1 MTIDRELSAVALHQQ
16 MIELL
21 AVSDV
26 RKSELVD
33 VVDTII
39 LREMTKNLAYLQM
52 KIDTGNMNNF
62 ILAVSAVVDAA
73 AFASADKK
81 R

>member
-1 MTIDRELSAVALHQQ
+1 